1 MVCRDTHGNAVRP
14 PSAEERKAA
23 VANGADGSALVIVAV
38 GEGPGAAEAEVATE
52 GDVAVARFRAHEVGE
67 YDLSI
72 FAVEAERQW
81 WGGMQRDP
89 LPGAPLK
96 VRLEAARAD
105 TVRCA
110 VSLSGFKERPGGTLV
125 GAAGREATV
134 TIEARDAFG
143 NPAAFSDERL
153 RVDAVGPADVAFAPS
168 GASAAERRFAGAL
181 VKSGSYTL
189 RVGRGRN
196 VAGYPRNLQ
205 VVASMTDPTQC
216 RIRGDAM
223 TGVAVGELTRASLTA
238 HDRFGNSCLEGG
250 DQVMVRLLG
259 PAGSVD
265 ADVADYGD
273 GTYGLAFTVPRAGE
287 WRAHVAVNG
296 AENPAPLARF
306 TARQGRLTANQMT
319 VKVSNVG
326 AGAAAA
332 VSGFPSRDN
341 HRDAARQRRDN
352 RVRPG
357 ARVRNLRSRGERP
370 RARLPSPSLPS
381 GVSASVPLRLSKD
394 NARFRASVR
403 WPEVGPHVL
412 VASLNGDALV
422 GSPAQVSVVAADVHL
437 PCV

>member
-38 GEGPGAAEAEVATE
+38 GEGPGAVEAEVATE

-189 RVGRGRN
+189 RVAVGGRN
-196 VAGYPRNLQ
+196 VAGTLETSRWWPR
-205 VVASMTDPTQC
+205 
-216 RIRGDAM
+216 
-223 TGVAVGELTRASLTA
+223 
-238 HDRFGNSCLEGG
+238 
-250 DQVMVRLLG
+250 
-259 PAGSVD
+259 
-265 ADVADYGD
+265 
-273 GTYGLAFTVPRAGE
+273 
-287 WRAHVAVNG
+287 
-296 AENPAPLARF
+296 
-306 TARQGRLTANQMT
+306 
-319 VKVSNVG
+319 
-326 AGAAAA
+326 
-332 VSGFPSRDN
+332 
-341 HRDAARQRRDN
+341 
-352 RVRPG
+352 
-357 ARVRNLRSRGERP
+357 
-370 RARLPSPSLPS
+370 
-381 GVSASVPLRLSKD
+381 
-394 NARFRASVR
+394 
-403 WPEVGPHVL
+403 
-412 VASLNGDALV
+412 
-422 GSPAQVSVVAADVHL
+422 
-437 PCV
+437 